1 MKFSSKVEKCGLSP
15 MRKFHPY
22 AVAAKARGINIY
34 HLNIGQPDVQT
45 PPAFFEAVRHF
56 EQPVLAYAPS
66 PGIPELIGA
75 IQNYYDKLDMHF
87 DKSEIY
93 VTAGGSEALQ
103 IALQCILD
111 DGDEILIPEPFY
123 PNYNTMT
130 RTCGASIRPIP
141 TCPEEGYRYAD
152 REKIE
157 SLINER
163 TRAIMVTNP
172 GNPTGVVLSH
182 EEMEMLVDVAQKHD
196 LFLIGDEAYREFVYG
211 GEKLQ
216 SFGEF
221 ADRAGDNIIV
231 IDTVS
236 KRFSACGAR
245 IGCLIS
251 KNKEFMNHAM
261 KYCQARLSVATL
273 DQIASA
279 ALYTVGPEYFAAVR
293 DEYKKRRDTLCR
305 KLGEIPGVVFDVPG
319 GAFYVMAALPVDD
332 ADKFQQWL
340 LEEFSDNGET
350 VMMAPGGSMY
360 ATPGKGKNEVRM
372 AYVLESD
379 KLERAMDTKTAKRR
393 TGLNPFLLFIA
404 AACGTVDKFRL
415 FVFSSQ
421 AGLPLPAVRTLLRQF
436 RCIKQIVAVVTRANQ
451 INHLDMF
458 SL

>member
-1 MKFSSKVEKCGLSP
+1 M
-15 MRKFHPY
+15 
-22 AVAAKARGINIY
+22 
-34 HLNIGQPDVQT
+34 
-45 PPAFFEAVRHF
+45 
-56 EQPVLAYAPS
+56 LAYAPS
-66 PGIPELIGA
+66 PGIPELIDA

-157 SLINER
+157 SLINEH

-182 EEMEMLVDVAQKHD
+182 AEMEMLVDVAQKHD

-251 KNKEFMNHAM
+251 KNRELMNHAM

-379 KLERAMDTKTAKRR
+379 KLERAMEILKKAIEPITPDKKEKIPMIRH
-393 TGLNPFLLFIA
+393 I
-404 AACGTVDKFRL
+404 VMWKFREGTEEKANEFL
-415 FVFSSQ
+415 TKLAALDGVIPQFKKCEV
-421 AGLPLPAVRTLLRQF
+421 ARNIGKDNYDAVLVSEFETMDDLNAYKVDPRH
-436 RCIKQIVAVVTRANQ
+436 VAVSDICKSIRA
-451 INHLDMF
+451 DRVAVDYEM
-458 SL
+458 